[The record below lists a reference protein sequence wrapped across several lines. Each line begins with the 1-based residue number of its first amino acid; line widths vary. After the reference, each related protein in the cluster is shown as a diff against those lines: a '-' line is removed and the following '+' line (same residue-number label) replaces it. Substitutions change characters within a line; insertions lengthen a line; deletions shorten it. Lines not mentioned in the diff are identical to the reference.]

1 VILLDDWA
9 GTDLLLNNDIQSDNT
24 GDYGIIND
32 NDNVDLSVKRRL
44 STPLG
49 DLFYDDT
56 YGNGAFDILGEPMTD
71 DWVETVKQ
79 KISDCLSYE
88 TRITVVSI
96 DVEVLNEQRKAIIHI
111 AYQYNTTDENSNV
124 IQVVADD
131 GGISVS

>member
-1 VILLDDWA
+1 MDDWA

>member
-1 VILLDDWA
+1 MILLDDWA